1 MIILLILA
9 TSLLTC
15 CGQIAQKFT
24 AQSWAALASGTSRW
38 AILDCP
44 WPWLASIS
52 LVLGLGCWL
61 GVLRHMDV
69 GVAYPMLS
77 LNFVLVALAGR
88 YLFGEVLPGRNLAG
102 IALIASGVLMLGGLS

>member
-1 MIILLILA
+1 MITLLLFA
-9 TSLLTC
+9 TSLLIC

-24 AQSWAALASGTSRW
+24 AQRWAALAGGNSGW
-38 AILDCP
+38 AILGCP

-88 YLFGEVLPGRNLAG
+88 YLFGEILQGRSLAG
-102 IALIASGVLMLGGLS
+102 IALIATGVLMLGGLS